1 MSENE
6 ERIAKT
12 EAVFREVNERI
23 AETADRFH
31 AEAADFVCEC
41 ADPSC
46 TTRIQ
51 ASLRDYERVRSDPT
65 HFLLAHGHEVAQ
77 VERIVQR
84 RPGFSV
90 VEKFN
95 KTVAALVRQTDPRT
109 EPA

>member
-12 EAVFREVNERI
+12 ESVFREVNERI

-31 AEAADFVCEC
+31 SKGADFVCEC
-41 ADPSC
+41 ADPNC
-46 TTRIQ
+46 TTRVQ
-51 ASLRDYERVRSDPT
+51 APLREYERVRSDPT
-65 HFLLAHGHEVAQ
+65 HFLLANGHEVAR
-77 VERIVQR
+77 VERVVRR

-95 KTVAALVRQTDPRT
+95 GTVAHFVRQTDPRS